1 MPNPR
6 QELRTRKDGEAVEG
20 DFRLDL
26 KEVLRQEGG
35 EQEGEWFVQA
45 SIYDE
50 NSRKNLI
57 FRLHVRVQAFVLIP
71 LTGSRS
77 KMFAFQCS

>member
-1 MPNPR
+1 MSNPR

-35 EQEGEWFVQA
+35 EQEGEWFVQV
-45 SIYDE
+45 S
-50 NSRKNLI
+50 N
-57 FRLHVRVQAFVLIP
+57 
-71 LTGSRS
+71 
-77 KMFAFQCS
+77 